1 MAAQPIR
8 ITGMLSGIADQNTK
22 EVVLNCRTDTGENQ
36 EIRIHP
42 GVLGGL
48 VVALIG
54 LARAAPP
61 TTSPNGL
68 VSQPT
73 ELTGVRPAV
82 GPTGRLILDLRLEG
96 SLHFPVTFPPE
107 AIRGL
112 QTALAELQK
121 VAAAAQATPP
131 RRKH

>member
-1 MAAQPIR
+1 MAAQAIR
-8 ITGMLSGIADQNTK
+8 LTGMLSGAVDPLTK
-22 EVVLNCRTDTGENQ
+22 EVVLNCRTDTAASQ
-36 EIRIHP
+36 EFRIHP
-42 GVLGGL
+42 GVLGSL

-54 LARAAPP
+54 LARSAPP
-61 TTSPNGL
+61 TTGPTTL

-82 GPTGRLILDLRLEG
+82 GPSGQLILDLRLEG
-96 SLHFPVTFPPE
+96 SLHFPVTFPPR
-107 AIRGL
+107 AILGL

-121 VAAAAQATPP
+121 VASAAQAGTP